1 MFRSLLPHNANF
13 FDFFEQH
20 IALDIECCREMLALT
35 DDGPSMPVH
44 VARIKDLERRADDVT
59 HQCIDELHKTF
70 ITPIDRADI
79 LHLIKRL
86 DDIADAVNAV
96 ALRMSLYEITTIKP
110 EAREV
115 ADILVRSALEIEKAL
130 KLMRNMAN
138 APQILQL
145 CIGIYQLEND
155 GDAVLRSALAKLF
168 KGEPNAIEVIK
179 WKEIFEI
186 LEKAVDRCEDC
197 ANIIQGVVIEGS

>member
-13 FDFFEQH
+13 FDYFEQH
-20 IALDIECCREMLALT
+20 ALLDIECCREMLALT
-35 DDGPSMPVH
+35 ADGPDMADH
-44 VARIKDLERRADDVT
+44 VARIKELERRADDVT

-70 ITPIDRADI
+70 ITPIDRGDI
-79 LHLIKRL
+79 LQLIKRL

-96 ALRMSLYEITTIKP
+96 ALRVSLYEIKTIKP
-110 EAREV
+110 EAREM
-115 ADILVRSALEIEKAL
+115 ADILVRAALEIEKAL

-138 APQILQL
+138 APEIMNV

-155 GDAVLRSALAKLF
+155 GDSVLRAALARLF
-168 KGEPNAIEVIK
+168 KEESNAIEVIK

-197 ANIIQGVVIEGS
+197 ANIIQGVVIEAS